1 MKKFLIVIVFMAC
14 GSLAGQ
20 NVQLHYDFGENRKY
34 LTSTVEMF
42 KPDKWGSTFYF
53 IDMDYGIKDELEGVN
68 MTYWEIARGLS
79 FWDFPF
85 EIHMEYNGGFGEYAK
100 KNNKLY
106 SYQIEDAWLFGGHY
120 TFSNEDFS
128 RTFTIQLMYKY
139 IKNVEN
145 LSFQITGVW
154 ELNYFDGKVTFT
166 GFADFWEE
174 PVDFDNDGI
183 DDADYVFQAEPQLW
197 YNFNEHLSLG
207 TEIEFA
213 NNFVKEGFQINPT
226 LGAKWI
232 F

>member
-1 MKKFLIVIVFMAC
+1 MASF
-14 GSLAGQ
+14 SLAGQ
-20 NVQLHYDFGENRKY
+20 NVQLHYDFGEDRKY

-53 IDMDYGIKDELEGVN
+53 IDMDYGISDNLQGVN
-68 MTYWEIARGLS
+68 MAYWEIARGLE
-79 FWDFPF
+79 FWESPF
-85 EIHMEYNGGFGEYAK
+85 EIHMEYNGGFGQYEAK
-100 KNNKLY
+100 PY
-106 SYQIEDAWLFGGHY
+106 TGAYQINDAWLAGGHY

-128 RTFTIQLMYKY
+128 KFFTLQAMYKY
-139 IKNVEN
+139 IRDVED

-154 ELNYFDGKVTFT
+154 ELNYFDGKVTFA
-166 GFADFWEE
+166 GFADFWKE
-174 PVDFDNDGI
+174 PLDFDNDGI

-197 YNFNEHLSLG
+197 YNFDQHLSLG

-226 LGAKWI
+226 LAAKWT

>member
-1 MKKFLIVIVFMAC
+1 MRQLFIILALMASF
-14 GSLAGQ
+14 SLAGQ
-20 NVQLHYDFGENRKY
+20 NVQLHYDFGEDRKY

-53 IDMDYGIKDELEGVN
+53 IDMDYGISDNLQGVN
-68 MTYWEIARGLS
+68 MAYWEIARGLK
-79 FWDFPF
+79 FWESPF
-85 EIHMEYNGGFGEYAK
+85 EIHLEYNGGFGQYEANPYTGA
-100 KNNKLY
+100 
-106 SYQIEDAWLFGGHY
+106 YQINDAWLAGGHY
-120 TFSNEDFS
+120 TFSNEDLSKF
-128 RTFTIQLMYKY
+128 FTLQVMYKY
-139 IKNVEN
+139 IRDVED

-154 ELNYFDGKVTFT
+154 ELNYFDGKVTFA
-166 GFADFWEE
+166 GFADFWKE
-174 PVDFDNDGI
+174 PLDFDNDGI

-226 LGAKWI
+226 LAAKWT